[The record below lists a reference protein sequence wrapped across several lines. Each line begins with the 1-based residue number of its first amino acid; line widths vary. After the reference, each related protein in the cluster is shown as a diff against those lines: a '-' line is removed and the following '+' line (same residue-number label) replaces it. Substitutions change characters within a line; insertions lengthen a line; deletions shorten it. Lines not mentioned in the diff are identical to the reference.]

1 MYSSPPRQIPL
12 QLIARGSALA
22 AASRQRAARCP
33 AAPAGSL
40 AMTAFSKDA
49 VFDRRP
55 TSGRGSLARRDVS
68 ENADPE
74 ARNGPDDAADQ
85 LSANQMISGVTDDL
99 RDLHDRLNL

>member
-1 MYSSPPRQIPL
+1 LL
-12 QLIARGSALA
+12 QSIARESALA
-22 AASRQRAARCP
+22 AASRSRAARCQ

-49 VFDRRP
+49 VLDRRS
-55 TSGRGSLARRDVS
+55 TSGRGSPTRRGVR

-74 ARNGPDDAADQ
+74 AHNGPDDAADQ

-99 RDLHDRLNL
+99 RDLHDRLNLRSPRQAAR